1 MNYYPFP
8 DKKIWKTVF
17 FAMMAVLLL
26 VNRDSMMS
34 MVVLGFYPCQTLTL
48 GLIGAAGIAFLA
60 VNRGRLKEILADRR
74 MLLALASA
82 AVLLAPMVIK
92 GDWQRMYVSILA
104 CLLFGILVSYFLEIR
119 DMARCYIAVLSIFAA
134 YSLVALYV
142 LRPLTDGGILHP
154 AVIATSRGRELY
166 HYGASFVSLVEV
178 KNRNFGLFREPGVY
192 QYFILLGLY
201 LNNYEAHWKNNKLF
215 WLINILLAV
224 TMLSTFATGGVLEL
238 GLFVVVLFFDK
249 KWYKDKKACIL
260 AGILVAAAC
269 ALVGY
274 CIASKN
280 GLYWALYEMT
290 MKVVHNP
297 ESVGA
302 RVGSI
307 GAGVEI
313 FFRYPLFGTTVRNV
327 LHAVAD
333 NTSSTLIL
341 YGIFGILGGSLNVL
355 AWFCLVWQKERK
367 LWANFALAVILF
379 MSFNTQNLTWNLFFW
394 LFPMMAL
401 CQKGLPLL
409 ETLRKRGGNNG
420 A

>member
-8 DKKIWKTVF
+8 DNKIWKTVF
-17 FAMMAVLLL
+17 FAMMAILLL

-34 MVVLGFYPCQTLTL
+34 MVAWGFYPCQALTL
-48 GLIGAAGIAFLA
+48 GLIGAAGIAFLT
-60 VNRGRLKEILADRR
+60 VNRGRLEDILTDKR
-74 MLLALASA
+74 MLLAVVSA
-82 AVLLAPMVIK
+82 AVLLIPMVVK
-92 GDWQRMYVSILA
+92 QDWQLMYVSILI
-104 CLLFGILVSYFLEIR
+104 CLLFGIFVSYFLELK
-119 DMARCYIAVLSIFAA
+119 DMARCYVVVLSAFAA
-134 YSLVALYV
+134 YSLLALYV
-142 LRPLTDGGILHP
+142 LRPLTDAGILQP
-154 AVIATSRGRELY
+154 QVIATSRGRELY
-166 HYGASFVSLVEV
+166 HYGLSFVSLVEV

-201 LNNYEAHWKNNKLF
+201 LNNYETNWEKPKTL
-215 WLINILLAV
+215 WLLNILLAV

-238 GLFVVVLFFDK
+238 GLFAVVLFFDK
-249 KWYKDKKACIL
+249 KWYKEKKACIL
-260 AGILVAAAC
+260 AAVLVLAAA

-274 CIASKN
+274 CIAAKN

-313 FFRYPLFGTTVRNV
+313 FFQYPLFGTTVRNV
-327 LHAVAD
+327 LHAVVD

-355 AWFCLVWQKERK
+355 AWACLVWQKERK
-367 LWANFALAVILF
+367 LWANLALLVIMF

-409 ETLRKRGGNNG
+409 ETLRKRG
-420 A
+420 